1 MLLTQEQTMV
11 FLTADHGG
19 DLEGHG
25 FKNDNNVLIPMMV
38 RGPGIRQNHA
48 FTRYVRNLD
57 VVPTALY
64 ALGLQPSFLWTG
76 KIMTEAFQ

>member
-1 MLLTQEQTMV
+1 MSFQDQTIV
-11 FLTADHGG
+11 FLSSDHGADFG
-19 DLEGHG
+19 GHG
-25 FKNDNNVLIPMMV
+25 SKNDNNVLIPMMV

-64 ALGLQPSFLWTG
+64 SLGLQPSVLWTG
-76 KIMTEAFQ
+76 KIMTEAFN